1 MKKRSLHLIAAL
13 TVVIS
18 SICLLSSCRRTGI
31 DIELFQASMEI
42 LTPNIQNGD
51 DFSIKI
57 TSSKFPLIITAVQ
70 CEFNSNDRQI
80 EPNREY
86 TATSGN
92 ELVFVYEK
100 VSIEE
105 THRAYVKLTLKDPS
119 TGKTQEVSA
128 IYSAYKDSDVNVY
141 IDLPPAGGSL
151 FSRST
156 TPAVIGGEG
165 IPLVIRSKLSS
176 VILTKFDCEF
186 DTEGFLQD
194 GMEIEFDKN
203 GEWRHVFPAM
213 NITEDVYAYNSAVTM
228 SFYSDDVAGDGTITP
243 PPAEYIKLIRPKLEM
258 TFAPKTVN
266 DGGVFG
272 IQLSSSRNI
281 MKLTTV
287 KSSHPAFNTEGEK
300 MIEELFDEE
309 IDASGVTFPEY
320 GTLNL
325 SKSEMTTDKDATYS
339 FSIGFTDIMY
349 TGREVIASGTFDMK
363 AKHAASSIEIT
374 HDDVEARFVDDNLV
388 IDIDDFHSGESGAL
402 ETPSKGVVIISTTDP
417 LSNGEFEYEMVSSVG
432 PGKVKCTKL
441 STAEDLMS
449 ARFEISAVTEGKTAV
464 RFFPKNNRNAAKTL
478 TVYVRKPVALTL
490 EGEFGGEYDSG
501 SSDYISAG
509 WLGVPKKTWAT
520 ISGYR
525 IKNTSSTTDL
535 SSISPDD
542 MVNNVE
548 MWPINNAGKVKFSL
562 LVKVNNYY
570 TSNLFY
576 GSCNIPGY
584 SRVTILENELWNKKG
599 QKRPETKTLSSET
612 LKTFKFESSSGYAT
626 TTELTSYMASF
637 NHYVTTFEYTYKQ
650 GSYFWKAIGE
660 EDKVND
666 ELAVPLEWVRA
677 KHDNRNGNLGGI
689 TFKVDNIEYNSTE
702 YDLRYVCY
710 IYLVRR
716 YYSMYNRPWW
726 VYPTETMVTT
736 NYDTYNYEFS
746 YKYLA
751 ISNWCERVTEN

>member
-1 MKKRSLHLIAAL
+1 MKRFLSYLIVAATGL
-13 TVVIS
+13 P
-18 SICLLSSCRRTGI
+18 LLLSCRRTGI

-42 LTPNIQNGD
+42 LTPNIQNGE

-57 TSSKFPLIITAVQ
+57 TSSKFPLVITAVQ
-70 CEFNSNDRQI
+70 CEFNDKDRQI

-86 TATSGN
+86 SATSGN

-105 THRAYVKLTLKDPS
+105 THRAYIKLTLKDPS

-151 FSRST
+151 FSRNT

-186 DTEGFLQD
+186 DTEGFLQE

-213 NITEDVYAYNSAVTM
+213 DITEDVYTYNSEVTM
-228 SFYSDDVAGDGTITP
+228 SFYSDDAAGDGTITP
-243 PPAEYIKLIRPKLEM
+243 APAEYIKLIRPKLEM
-258 TFAPKTVN
+258 TFVPKTVN

-272 IQLSSSRNI
+272 IQLRSSRNT

-300 MIEELFDEE
+300 MIVELFDEE
-309 IDASGVTFPEY
+309 IDVSSVTFPEY

-325 SKSEMTTDKDATYS
+325 SKSGMTTDKDASYS

-374 HDDVEARFVDDNLV
+374 HDDVEARFIDDNLV

-402 ETPSKGVVIISTTDP
+402 ENPSKGVVIISTTDP
-417 LSNGEFEYEMVSSVG
+417 LSNGEFEYEMVSSAG

-464 RFFPKNNRNAAKTL
+464 RFFPKNNRNVAKTL

-490 EGEFGGEYDSG
+490 EGEFGGEYDKDSDDNISG
-501 SSDYISAG
+501 G
-509 WLGVPKKTWAT
+509 WLGVPQKTWAT

-525 IKNTSSTTDL
+525 IKNVSQETDL
-535 SSISPDD
+535 SSISSDD

-548 MWPINNAGKVKFSL
+548 MWPINNAGKLKFNL

-570 TSNLFY
+570 SSNLFY
-576 GSCNIPGY
+576 GSCESPGY
-584 SRVTILENELWNKKG
+584 KRVTILENELWNKRG
-599 QKRPETKTLSSET
+599 QRPTTKTLPSET
-612 LKTFKFESSSGYAT
+612 LKTFKFESSSGTAT
-626 TTELTSYMASF
+626 TTELTSYLASF
-637 NHYVTTFEYTYKQ
+637 NHYVTTFEHSYHYGTYM
-650 GSYFWKAIGE
+650 WIPIGIP
-660 EDKVND
+660 DNKND
-666 ELAVPLEWVRA
+666 ELAVPVEMVRS
-677 KHDNRNGNLGGI
+677 KYDNRNGNLGGI

-702 YDLRYVCY
+702 LDLRYVCY
-710 IYLVRR
+710 IYLVRK
-716 YYSMYNRPWW
+716 YYSTYNRPWW
-726 VYPTETMVTT
+726 VYPTETAIV
-736 NYDTYNYEFS
+736 NSENNEFS

-751 ISNWCERVTEN
+751 LSNWCEKVTEN